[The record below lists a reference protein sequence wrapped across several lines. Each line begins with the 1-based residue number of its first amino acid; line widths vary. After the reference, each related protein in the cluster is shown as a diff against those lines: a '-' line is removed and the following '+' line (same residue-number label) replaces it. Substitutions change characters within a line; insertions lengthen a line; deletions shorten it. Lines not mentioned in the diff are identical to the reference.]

1 MSGGKSERDRP
12 GFAQDDDPDAF
23 GALIVQ
29 LLAGGTIYQGETPN
43 QSAGVWFV
51 PLWPEIM
58 QRIEL
63 GDRLIEVS

>member
-1 MSGGKSERDRP
+1 MIYLLCDEPLARHSRLC
-12 GFAQDDDPDAF
+12 
-23 GALIVQ
+23 GA
-29 LLAGGTIYQGETPN
+29 TPN

-58 QRIEL
+58 RRIEL